1 MEPQSDYS
9 SNEYP
14 REETAGDIVIK
25 ALTFG
30 YRPMGQVFTIWRLI
44 IGALLLVIG
53 IPSDNIGLIILGFVL
68 IGGVPFIRAC
78 WNSLIH

>member
-1 MEPQSDYS
+1 MEPQSDYPLDD
-9 SNEYP
+9 YA
-14 REETAGDIVIK
+14 REESAADIVVK
-25 ALTFG
+25 VLTFG
-30 YRPMGQVFTIWRLI
+30 YRPLGQVLTYWRLI

-53 IPSDNIGLIILGFVL
+53 FPSDNIGLIILGFVL